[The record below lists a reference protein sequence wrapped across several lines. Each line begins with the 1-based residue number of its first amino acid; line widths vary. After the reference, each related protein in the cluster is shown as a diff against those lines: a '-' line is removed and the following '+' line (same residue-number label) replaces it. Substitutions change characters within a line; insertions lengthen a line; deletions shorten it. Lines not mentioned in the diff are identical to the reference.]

1 MAPTKKYFMGIV
13 FMQTKNPLRMM
24 VYASLLAALTA
35 ASALFSIQIGDI
47 PVILYNFFILL
58 MGLLLGARWGT
69 ASIAVY
75 LLAGSLGLPVFAGGK
90 GGLAILLG
98 PTGGYLIGFLP
109 AVFIIGFISEK
120 FSQRLLP
127 DILGLLC
134 GTIVIYA
141 FGVVQLKIVLDK
153 TWMVSLA
160 IGFFPFI
167 IFDVIKLVAAAVT
180 AKAIRPIIQNN
191 LNIAIQD
198 HRVG

>member
-1 MAPTKKYFMGIV
+1 MEIV

-120 FSQRLLP
+120 FNQRLLP
-127 DILGLLC
+127 DIMGLLL

-141 FGVVQLKIVLDK
+141 FGVTQLKIVLDK
-153 TWMVSLA
+153 TWMVSLG

-180 AKAIRPIIQNN
+180 AKAIRPIIKNN

-198 HRVG
+198 HIVG